1 MPSVVVYGRISTHEG
16 RQHLATQLHACR
28 EFAIKRGYKV
38 TETYTD
44 EASATDYRR
53 RTAWRRMLA
62 DLERWQPRQR
72 PKAIIAFALDRVI
85 RSVRDYVDTQ
95 DSLRKLGVAFV
106 TIDGTTGDLNT
117 DGDVYRDL
125 QLNILAAFAQFE
137 RDLIRKRVQAGV
149 DRARAENKHLG
160 RPQTAIDA
168 VAWANLPPGLS
179 LRQRAAAL
187 GVSRSTLGRAERS
200 GVLSQNP
207 PDAEGEAADT
217 SHRPQAADGRLSQ
230 KEMISEQREHSE
242 GGGNG
247 KNGNHRRRAVNDPAQ
262 AQRGREAAQCQ
273 PRYGDQTGEH
283 REAPRASHFLQGDT
297 RQRSG
302 LGRIPGDRQEE
313 RLQHTVEAREQESG
327 EEAWPSTPSME

>member
-1 MPSVVVYGRISTHEG
+1 MPSVVYGRISTHEG
-16 RQHLATQLHACR
+16 RQHLATQLHACG

-95 DSLRKLGVAFV
+95 DSLRKLGVALV
-106 TIDGTTGDLNT
+106 TIDGATGDLNT

-149 DRARAENKHLG
+149 DRARAENKPLG
-160 RPQTAIDA
+160 RPQVAIDA
-168 VAWANLPPGLS
+168 TAWANLPTGASVSGSAPPRWASHGQRWAVRNAS
-179 LRQRAAAL
+179 ARCPKIPMTPRGSRQ
-187 GVSRSTLGRAERS
+187 
-200 GVLSQNP
+200 
-207 PDAEGEAADT
+207 
-217 SHRPQAADGRLSQ
+217 
-230 KEMISEQREHSE
+230 I
-242 GGGNG
+242 
-247 KNGNHRRRAVNDPAQ
+247 HRR
-262 AQRGREAAQCQ
+262 
-273 PRYGDQTGEH
+273 
-283 REAPRASHFLQGDT
+283 SH
-297 RQRSG
+297 
-302 LGRIPGDRQEE
+302 IPLR
-313 RLQHTVEAREQESG
+313 
-327 EEAWPSTPSME
+327 